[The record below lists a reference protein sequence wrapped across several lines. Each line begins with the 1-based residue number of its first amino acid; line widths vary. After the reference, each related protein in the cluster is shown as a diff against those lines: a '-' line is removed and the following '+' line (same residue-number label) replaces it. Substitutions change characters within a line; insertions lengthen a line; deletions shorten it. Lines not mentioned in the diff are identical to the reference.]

1 MIPFY
6 HKSEK
11 PIRNLPKLLRAYN
24 SRGGSIVEVQR
35 VVSCVFFS
43 FKSSRYIWVPPNG
56 SCALGSLPDTL
67 VTLLFGWWSFF
78 GFIWTMQVLVTN
90 LCGGRDATEE
100 LLAATN
106 GGNAKLA
113 QQALDEEL
121 RERRQESIRAIFQFI
136 GIVGVFALV
145 MWLLVTV
152 CDWWVRR
159 PVSNRALATKV
170 AEPNRALA
178 TKVAELGGA
187 RLQAIFYNAN
197 GRSTA
202 MIGGTTVSVGERI
215 GAYTVQAIGPQS
227 VTVKSA
233 EGQEKI
239 LHVSEGRE

>member
-1 MIPFY
+1 MIPFSHTSY
-6 HKSEK
+6 R

-56 SCALGSLPDTL
+56 SCALRSLPDTL
-67 VTLLFGWWSFF
+67 VTLLCGWWSLF

-90 LCGGRDATEE
+90 LCGGLDATEE

-121 RERRQESIRAIFQFI
+121 RERRQESIRAILQFI
-136 GIVGVFALV
+136 AIVAIFALGC
-145 MWLLVTV
+145 WLLVTV
-152 CDWWVRR
+152 TDWWERR
-159 PVSNRALATKV
+159 PVSNQAPSTRVHAR
-170 AEPNRALA
+170 EPRRS
-178 TKVAELGGA
+178 EA

-202 MIGGTTVSVGERI
+202 MIGGTTVSVGDRV
-215 GAYTVQAIGPQS
+215 GSYTVQAIGPQS

-233 EGQEKI
+233 KGEEKT
-239 LHVSEGRE
+239 LRLSQGGE